1 MTVNDTNCCGGPCL
15 LLGVCQ
21 GESSREELGR
31 EHNKYGGADVRS
43 PWGARMAEGD
53 RPLLGDL
60 IPSMIS

>member
-1 MTVNDTNCCGGPCL
+1 MWGPCL
-15 LLGVCQ
+15 LLGVRQ

-31 EHNKYGGADVRS
+31 ECNKYGAAEVRS
-43 PWGARMAEGD
+43 PWEARMAEGD